1 MAARAQKSPFINN
14 APQWCKGANKMNDT
28 SKTLLRLL
36 PELSDEEL
44 RVLFGRLTLNMY
56 GADTSDQM
64 ADFVIT
70 ERKRREALAA

>member
-1 MAARAQKSPFINN
+1 
-14 APQWCKGANKMNDT
+14 MNDT
-28 SKTLLRLL
+28 SKSLLRLL